1 MPRRLPAL
9 AALILTLAA
18 CAPSATPIARQVRT
32 YPSYR
37 PQEISYV
44 AGGGAMRTEI
54 LGNPFAMP
62 QPAFDAAVTEA
73 MRGANFGPVVTF
85 STLPEIP
92 ARDSHR
98 VRLVFNGPAA
108 SNGFLLCA
116 GEPPTLPPV
125 RPNGTVRVLAAFC
138 RGSEPLSFVA
148 ADQAGLVDATEPGFT
163 RFMRQVTVLL
173 LPPENR
179 DFLDDDSCRPPSD
192 C

>member
-1 MPRRLPAL
+1 MFRRPAAFATL
-9 AALILTLAA
+9 LLTLAA
-18 CAPSATPIARQVRT
+18 CAPSATPIAQQVRT

-73 MRGANFGPVVTF
+73 MHGANFGPVVVF
-85 STLPEIP
+85 STLPDVP
-92 ARDSHR
+92 ARNSHR
-98 VRLVFNGPAA
+98 VRLVFNGPAT
-108 SNGFLLCA
+108 SNGYLLCA
-116 GEPPTLPPV
+116 GEPSALPPM
-125 RPNGTVRVLAAFC
+125 RPDGTVRVLAAFC

-148 ADQAGLVDATEPGFT
+148 ADQAGLTDAADPAFT

-179 DFLDDDSCRPPSD
+179 DFLDHDSCRPPSD